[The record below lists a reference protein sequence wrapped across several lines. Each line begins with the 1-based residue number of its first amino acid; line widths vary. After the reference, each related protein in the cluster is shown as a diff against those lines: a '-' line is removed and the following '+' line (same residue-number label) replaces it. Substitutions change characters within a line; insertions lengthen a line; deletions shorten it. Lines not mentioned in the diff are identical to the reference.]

1 MFKLLVKLF
10 IKDSD
15 NVTSP
20 AVRRAY
26 GTLCSVYGIFLNLV
40 LFAGKYFAGIVS
52 GSVAITADAFN
63 NLSDAGSSIITLL
76 GFAIAAKKPDLDH
89 PFGHGRVEYLAGLV
103 LSSLIMV
110 MGFELGKSSVESIL
124 HPQPVEAGILPAC
137 ILLASIA
144 VKFYMYL
151 YNKKTGKLIGS
162 AAMEATAAD
171 SLSDSVSTGV
181 VLLSMGVSVVFRI
194 NIDGIAGLL
203 VACFIVFAGFNAM
216 KETLSPLLGR
226 APEPEFV
233 REIEGIVMSHEKV
246 VGIHDLVV
254 HDYGPGRVM
263 ISLHAEV
270 NGYGDLFELHDDID
284 SAEQELKE
292 KLGCIATIHMDP
304 IEADNSDVAI
314 MRSTVSDLLKSEIC
328 EDLSIHDFR
337 MVPGPTHTNLIFDA
351 AVPAAYGKT
360 DKELANEI
368 RSAVRAN
375 CENCF
380 AVVSIDRIYV

>member
-1 MFKLLVKLF
+1 MFKLLVRF
-10 IKDSD
+10 FVKDRD
-15 NVTSP
+15 NVSSP
-20 AVRRAY
+20 TVRRAY
-26 GTLCSVYGIFLNLV
+26 GTLCSVYGIFLNLI
-40 LFAGKYFAGIVS
+40 LFAGKYFAGIIS

-110 MGFELGKSSVESIL
+110 MGFELGKSSVESII
-124 HPQPVEAGILPAC
+124 HPKPVEAGLLPAC

-151 YNKKTGKLIGS
+151 YNKKTGRRIGS
-162 AAMEATAAD
+162 SAMVATATD
-171 SLSDSVSTGV
+171 SLSDSVSTAV
-181 VLLSMGVSVVFRI
+181 VLLSMGVNLIFKI

-216 KETLSPLLGR
+216 RDTLSPLLGK
-226 APEPEFV
+226 APDPDFV
-233 REIEGIVMSHEKV
+233 REIEEIVMAHDKV

-270 NGYGDLFELHDDID
+270 NGTGNLFELHDDID
-284 SAEQELKE
+284 MAEQDLKE
-292 KLGCIATIHMDP
+292 KLGCDATIHMDP
-304 IEADNSDVAI
+304 IESENSAVAN
-314 MRSTVSDLLKSEIC
+314 MRNAVSEMLKRDILAEMT
-328 EDLSIHDFR
+328 IHDFR

-351 AVPAAYGKT
+351 AVPATCRKS
-360 DKELANEI
+360 DSELASEI
-368 RSAVRAN
+368 KNAVHGTWSD
-375 CENCF
+375 CF